1 MRLTAEREGD
11 RGPGEAGARWW
22 EDEDGCRMR
31 CGARVPGVVQAH
43 PHSAVS
49 RCSEVWSPALPPSVR
64 TGSGHSGTSRTLGR
78 EARWSNRAPP
88 PRRHPVGA
96 TAHSSLPCST
106 WRWLMAPRVGF
117 TLRATLW
124 PLADCFCV
132 PKLRGNRPE
141 PERRRPLATVG
152 PGRDVTTM
160 IEGRQREALVP
171 GDSRRV
177 PSGVTSLL
185 TGHGAQASA

>member
-11 RGPGEAGARWW
+11 RGPGEAGAEWW

-49 RCSEVWSPALPPSVR
+49 RCSEVWSPALLPSVR

-78 EARWSNRAPP
+78 EARWSNRPPGAIPSGRPPTAPYLAAP
-88 PRRHPVGA
+88 GAGSWRRVWGS
-96 TAHSSLPCST
+96 HS
-106 WRWLMAPRVGF
+106 
-117 TLRATLW
+117 ATLW
-124 PLADCFCV
+124 PPADCFCV

-185 TGHGAQASA
+185 TGYGAQASS